1 MKNAA
6 VSVNPKVN
14 RNPHYFIHGYELEVL
29 QSSLY
34 PLSIKEYEEF
44 SEKMCFTENVMEQ
57 GERSP
62 PKITLNM
69 SFAEE
74 VLGWVIFRVSNSLEK
89 RRWGSILRATEI
101 MKKPPYERKGIDE
114 IYDSAVSRSAYI
126 LLGMKPNENLVFGHT
141 HRPFIN
147 KERTVANTGSWVKEL
162 SSQNTYI
169 DISEGKME
177 LKIFK

>member
-1 MKNAA
+1 
-6 VSVNPKVN
+6 
-14 RNPHYFIHGYELEVL
+14 
-29 QSSLY
+29 
-34 PLSIKEYEEF
+34 
-44 SEKMCFTENVMEQ
+44 
-57 GERSP
+57 
-62 PKITLNM
+62 M